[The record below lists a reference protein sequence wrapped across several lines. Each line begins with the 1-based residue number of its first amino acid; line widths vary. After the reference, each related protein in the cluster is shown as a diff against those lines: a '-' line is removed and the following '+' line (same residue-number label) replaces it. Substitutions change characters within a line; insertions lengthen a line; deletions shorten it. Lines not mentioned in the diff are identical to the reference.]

1 MGTLTDAQLDHYLNL
16 WAKWC
21 HGDQAIAALGYPQYS
36 IDQSFIQSNQTQH
49 TVILNHD
56 IESLIEKTVSA
67 LSIKD
72 RLLADVGR
80 REYGADRLS
89 HDPEYDK
96 PNQERNAQSLGMSK
110 STYKVKLSA
119 FRLVVW
125 SALTVLK

>member
-21 HGDQAIAALGYPQYS
+21 HGDQAIAALGYPQHS

-67 LSIKD
+67 LSI
-72 RLLADVGR
+72 
-80 REYGADRLS
+80 
-89 HDPEYDK
+89 
-96 PNQERNAQSLGMSK
+96 
-110 STYKVKLSA
+110 
-119 FRLVVW
+119 
-125 SALTVLK
+125 